1 MWWSE
6 RGSGECIRLRGLV
19 RRNFDNCKALIHYT
33 FIRTPLLCVIP
44 REIPRFVRND
54 KIKWLFLKLK
64 MIRMR
69 HIVSA
74 PRSGLANQRP
84 QAESCASGFVRR
96 TCFVFAAILLLGPP
110 ARATTYFV
118 AAAGSDSNSG
128 TSSGAP
134 WQTITKVNGS
144 AFLPGDSILFH
155 RGDAWYGTSLVIP
168 SSGSS
173 GSPITI
179 GAYGTGANPVIKGST
194 ALATSGYAL
203 GPNTTTSIFSPPDS
217 GTSSTDS
224 ATRNWREQVSH
235 LDITNPAA
243 LITISVTASP
253 TAALDITG
261 AGIGPA
267 TTAPDTSA
275 ITRITWGGN
284 NGTTVAAGT
293 TVTSDQISYALDNTV
308 DQMVT
313 IYTTARN
320 VEYYTNNHETLWS
333 NFSGPDQ
340 SQSTTVTGYSTGG
353 NIVIKNI
360 VCINTTQFTYRNTL
374 GAMPAA
380 MWEDGKLISIE
391 ASALSV
397 DQTPGSWFYDGTF
410 LYIHASDNSNVATN
424 GKTYTYVTATS
435 PSFTTWDNSQSWLI
449 FDSLDQAETYNTSSA
464 TLGGMY
470 LTGSHSIVR
479 NLSAHDTYRHPIC
492 VYNGATS
499 NVVTN
504 ITAFNSYGTSPLCIF
519 GVGTNGN
526 LIQNSTFFN
535 DTYMRSAYVFTGG
548 VWSVV
553 VAHGGAQNNT
563 IDGCLIYSTAGPF
576 RLNTFTG
583 HGYGVLVGDT
593 TTSLTV
599 SHSMI
604 YGNFEWGVDVG
615 SGGNSG
621 LTTGATITFWDNLL
635 DISASS
641 SSATGGEG
649 FLLTGS
655 VGSIIYNNTVYGP
668 GITNPVVTQASSS
681 TGTLVKNN
689 IVYTG
694 GYASVDATSETG
706 TAYDYNDY
714 FSATGATPFSWGGTA
729 YSLANWQ
736 TNSLQDAHSSSA
748 DPALANA
755 SSLSTTGNYSL
766 LAVSPASNAG
776 VNLGATYQMA
786 LSPLSS
792 WPGSVSLLNQNSA
805 GSGWEIGAYVYPVNV
820 LPTLLQRGCCD

>member
-1 MWWSE
+1 
-6 RGSGECIRLRGLV
+6 
-19 RRNFDNCKALIHYT
+19 
-33 FIRTPLLCVIP
+33 
-44 REIPRFVRND
+44 
-54 KIKWLFLKLK
+54 
-64 MIRMR
+64 
-69 HIVSA
+69 
-74 PRSGLANQRP
+74 
-84 QAESCASGFVRR
+84 
-96 TCFVFAAILLLGPP
+96 
-110 ARATTYFV
+110 
-118 AAAGSDSNSG
+118 
-128 TSSGAP
+128 
-134 WQTITKVNGS
+134 
-144 AFLPGDSILFH
+144 
-155 RGDAWYGTSLVIP
+155 
-168 SSGSS
+168 
-173 GSPITI
+173 
-179 GAYGTGANPVIKGST
+179 
-194 ALATSGYAL
+194 
-203 GPNTTTSIFSPPDS
+203 
-217 GTSSTDS
+217 
-224 ATRNWREQVSH
+224 
-235 LDITNPAA
+235 
-243 LITISVTASP
+243 
-253 TAALDITG
+253 
-261 AGIGPA
+261 
-267 TTAPDTSA
+267 
-275 ITRITWGGN
+275 
-284 NGTTVAAGT
+284 
-293 TVTSDQISYALDNTV
+293 
-308 DQMVT
+308 
-313 IYTTARN
+313 
-320 VEYYTNNHETLWS
+320 
-333 NFSGPDQ
+333 
-340 SQSTTVTGYSTGG
+340 
-353 NIVIKNI
+353 
-360 VCINTTQFTYRNTL
+360 
-374 GAMPAA
+374 
-380 MWEDGKLISIE
+380 
-391 ASALSV
+391 
-397 DQTPGSWFYDGTF
+397 
-410 LYIHASDNSNVATN
+410 
-424 GKTYTYVTATS
+424 
-435 PSFTTWDNSQSWLI
+435 
-449 FDSLDQAETYNTSSA
+449 
-464 TLGGMY
+464 
-470 LTGSHSIVR
+470 VR